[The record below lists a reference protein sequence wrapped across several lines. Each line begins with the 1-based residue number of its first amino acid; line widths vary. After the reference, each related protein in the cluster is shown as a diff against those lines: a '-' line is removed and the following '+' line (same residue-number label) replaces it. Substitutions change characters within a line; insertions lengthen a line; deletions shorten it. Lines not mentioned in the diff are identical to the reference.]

1 MVEVFFNDENPIEL
15 MIKINGFE
23 VVIGQRFG
31 LFAVDVYKGQHHLNS
46 ITHNVDE
53 DLTIYSH

>member
-1 MVEVFFNDENPIEL
+1 MVEVYFNDENPIEL
-15 MIKINGFE
+15 TIKINGFE

-31 LFAVDVYKGQHHLNS
+31 LFAVDVYKGNLHLNS

-53 DLTIYSH
+53 NLTVYSN